1 MKQIKACIFDL
12 DGVIVDTA
20 KYHFKE
26 WRRLANELV
35 FDFTEEENEQLKG
48 VSRVESLNLILKW
61 GKKEENDEE
70 VKTAMAD
77 KKNAWYL
84 EYIERMTSDEI
95 LPGAEAFLRDAK
107 SKNIKIVLGSASKNS
122 RLILERIGIIHL
134 FDAIMDGNST
144 TKSKPNP
151 EVFLMGAQAV
161 GLDPKECIVFE
172 DAEKG
177 IEAALAGGFYTVGV
191 GNADVLDEAHIVIPG
206 FEYIEYSEVLEALTS
221 TISTSK

>member
-1 MKQIKACIFDL
+1 
-12 DGVIVDTA
+12 
-20 KYHFKE
+20 
-26 WRRLANELV
+26 
-35 FDFTEEENEQLKG
+35 
-48 VSRVESLNLILKW
+48 LILKW

-70 VKTAMAD
+70 VKLAMAD

-84 EYIERMTSDEI
+84 EFIERMTADEI
-95 LPGAEAFLRDAK
+95 LPGAEAFIRDAK

-144 TKSKPNP
+144 TKSKPDP

-161 GLDPKECIVFE
+161 GLEPKECIVFE

-177 IEAALAGGFYTVGV
+177 IEAALTGGFYTVGV